1 MPGKTALC
9 KDGSPLVSGEV
20 LSCIKDASVY
30 QLQNLLRELQKNM
43 KKLQNS
49 LKSCVNAFFWLRKC
63 IKSCK
68 IAVLVAKLTKI

>member
-30 QLQNLLRELQKNM
+30 QLQNLLSELQKNM
-43 KKLQNS
+43 KKLQNN
-49 LKSCVNAFFWLRKC
+49 LKVALMRF
-63 IKSCK
+63 
-68 IAVLVAKLTKI
+68 LVAKMY

>member
-30 QLQNLLRELQKNM
+30 QLQNLLSELQKNM

-49 LKSCVNAFFWLRKC
+49 LKSCVNAFF
-63 IKSCK
+63 
-68 IAVLVAKLTKI
+68 

>member
-30 QLQNLLRELQKNM
+30 QLQNLLSELQKKYEKVAKQL
-43 KKLQNS
+43 KKL
-49 LKSCVNAFFWLRKC
+49 R
-63 IKSCK
+63 
-68 IAVLVAKLTKI
+68 

>member
-49 LKSCVNAFFWLRKC
+49 LKSCVNAFF
-63 IKSCK
+63 SCENVLK
-68 IAVLVAKLTKI
+68 IAKLLF

>member
-30 QLQNLLRELQKNM
+30 QLQNLLTELQKNM

-49 LKSCVNAFFWLRKC
+49 LKSCVNAFF
-63 IKSCK
+63 SCVN
-68 IAVLVAKLTKI
+68 AFFSCENVLKVAKLLF

>member
-9 KDGSPLVSGEV
+9 KVGSPLVSGEV

-30 QLQNLLRELQKNM
+30 QLQNLLTELQKNM

-49 LKSCVNAFFWLRKC
+49 LKSCVNAFF
-63 IKSCK
+63 SCVN
-68 IAVLVAKLTKI
+68 AFFSCENVLKVAKLLF

>member
-30 QLQNLLRELQKNM
+30 QLQNLLSELQKNM

-49 LKSCVNAFFWLRKC
+49 LKSCVNAFF
-63 IKSCK
+63 SCVN
-68 IAVLVAKLTKI
+68 AFFSCENVLKVAKLLF

>member
-30 QLQNLLRELQKNM
+30 QLQKNM

-49 LKSCVNAFFWLRKC
+49 LKSCVNAFF
-63 IKSCK
+63 SCEN
-68 IAVLVAKLTKI
+68 VLKVAKLLF